1 MLVGQQDDRE
11 RTSGNRFRH
20 PPQAEGNEQK
30 AATADQGGE
39 VHLDGGHLG
48 RDRGRY
54 PRQGRQENHR
64 EGLHEQMEA
73 KRKDQITI
81 KRYDYEYMGK
91 DSKVWRQCL
100 ERCR

>member
-39 VHLDGGHLG
+39 VHLDSGHLG
-48 RDRGRY
+48 RDRGR
-54 PRQGRQENHR
+54 
-64 EGLHEQMEA
+64 
-73 KRKDQITI
+73 
-81 KRYDYEYMGK
+81 
-91 DSKVWRQCL
+91 
-100 ERCR
+100 